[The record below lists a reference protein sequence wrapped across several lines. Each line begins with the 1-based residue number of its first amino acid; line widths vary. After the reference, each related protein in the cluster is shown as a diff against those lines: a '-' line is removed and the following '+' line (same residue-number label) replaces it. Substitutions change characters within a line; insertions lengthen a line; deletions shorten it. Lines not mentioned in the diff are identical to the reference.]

1 MPVTGRARPREKV
14 EPRTEVLGVG
24 VGGVGEVTGATTG
37 SRPRAV
43 VAVDVLFARF
53 ESASLPFTLAV
64 LFNVAGTK
72 PPVTATVAVTDAPE
86 GTEPRLH
93 VTTPAD

>member
-24 VGGVGEVTGATTG
+24 VGAGGVGEVTGATTG
-37 SRPRAV
+37 SRPKAV

-72 PPVTATVAVTDAPE
+72 PPCDGHGRRDRRP
-86 GTEPRLH
+86 
-93 VTTPAD
+93 